1 VSIGSRRRLGVVVC
15 GAGPAKDVSRLI
27 DAALTRG
34 WAVSVI
40 ATPSGLGFLDAA
52 AIEAATG
59 SPVRVDYRA
68 PGTPRNLDQ
77 PGIEA
82 FIIAPATFNTINK
95 LAIGVSDTYAL
106 GALAEAVGRIPVT
119 IVPFVNTALADRA
132 PFRRSVDLL
141 RNEGVRILFGEDDG
155 WAPHP
160 LGTGGER
167 ASDFPW
173 LKALNLTEAALS
185 NEGEA

>member
-1 VSIGSRRRLGVVVC
+1 VV
-15 GAGPAKDVSRLI
+15 
-27 DAALTRG
+27 
-34 WAVSVI
+34 

-59 SPVRVDYRA
+59 SLVRVEYRA

-82 FIIAPATFNTINK
+82 FIVAPATFNTINK
-95 LAIGVSDTYAL
+95 LAAGVSDTYAL
-106 GALAEAVGRIPVT
+106 GTLAEAIGRIPVT

-141 RNEGVRILFGEDDG
+141 RNEGVRILFGEGDG
-155 WAPHP
+155 WEPHLP
-160 LGTGGER
+160 GTGGER
-167 ASDFPW
+167 ASEFPW
-173 LKALNLTEAALS
+173 LAALSLTEAALS
-185 NEGEA
+185 DDGRA